1 MNRCAQGIV
10 ALALA
15 LGPLVCHGDSSYK
28 DTTQL
33 TGGQLVD
40 ALKNI
45 PFMGKQFK
53 TMTAPQ
59 TTTTMVHG
67 NQKAVVTDQ
76 STEIYDLDKQEVIH
90 IDTVKKQY
98 SVDTFDDMRKAMA
111 KAPDMMKQAQAQ
123 APPTPQTQA
132 PPSTL
137 QFSFSVSVT
146 DTGVQQVMSGVN
158 AKQQIVKLTTVVTDT
173 SKPGTSSTFTTTSE
187 IWTTPDE
194 PEEMKDAKDFDVR
207 FEKALLSGVDLTPYL
222 KMLAGAPHPA
232 TTQVFANQPGAAG
245 AYDQMGKEM
254 EKIKGTQI
262 LVKTSMSGTG
272 TGGAQPQGSQGG
284 SGGNQPADTGSGGS
298 MMAQGI
304 TALGGLFGKK
314 KAQPAST
321 APAGSPAT
329 QPPPGETVLMETTTQ
344 LSGFSHDPIGASA
357 FEIPAGYKQVPSE
370 LQQMLQNH

>member
-15 LGPLVCHGDSSYK
+15 LTPLVCFGDSSYK
-28 DTTQL
+28 ETTQL

-40 ALKNI
+40 SLQHI

-53 TMTAPQ
+53 NLTAPA
-59 TTTTMVHG
+59 TTTTIVHG

-90 IDTVKKQY
+90 IDTVNKQY
-98 SVDTFDDMRKAMA
+98 SIDTFDDMRKAMA

-123 APPTPQTQA
+123 APAQAPQTPP
-132 PPSTL
+132 PPSNL
-137 QFSFSVSVT
+137 KYSFSVSVT
-146 DTGVQQVMSGVN
+146 DTGVQQVMSGLN

-173 SKPGTSSTFTTTSE
+173 TKPGTTATYTTTSE

-194 PEEMKDAKDFDVR
+194 PQEMKDSQDFDAR
-207 FEKALLSGVDLTPYL
+207 FEKALMSGVDLTPYL

-232 TTQVFANQPGAAG
+232 TTQVFASQPGAAG

-254 EKIKGTQI
+254 EKIQGTQI
-262 LVKTSMSGTG
+262 LVKTTMSGSGTG
-272 TGGAQPQGSQGG
+272 AGQPQGG
-284 SGGNQPADTGSGGS
+284 SGGSQPTDTASGDS
-298 MMAQGI
+298 PLAQGI

-321 APAGSPAT
+321 APTGSAT
-329 QPPPGETVLMETTTQ
+329 NTPPGETTLLETTTQ
-344 LSGFSHDPIGASA
+344 LSGFSHDTVPASV
-357 FEIPAGYKQVPSE
+357 FEIPAGFKQVPSR
-370 LQQMLQNH
+370 LQQVLANQ